1 MKATLLVTAALA
13 VSTIAQDTLE
23 YGADISFPMHQEK
36 VSTNFAWLPH
46 KYVLTDD
53 HVPL

>member
-36 VSTNFAWLPH
+36 VSTNFAWLTH
-46 KYVLTDD
+46 K
-53 HVPL
+53 